1 MEHLSFSPEV
11 IAATARRAATILH
24 IKKLFFIDL
33 LWFTAQNIKFGLYL
47 VYIQA
52 VNDEVPCMF

>member
-24 IKKLFFIDL
+24 TKKLFFIDL
-33 LWFTAQNIKFGLYL
+33 IWFTAENIKFGLYFSI
-47 VYIQA
+47 Y
-52 VNDEVPCMF
+52 PGCK

>member
-24 IKKLFFIDL
+24 AKKLFFIGL
-33 LWFTAQNIKFGLYL
+33 LWFTAENIKFGLYFSI
-47 VYIQA
+47 Y
-52 VNDEVPCMF
+52 PGCK